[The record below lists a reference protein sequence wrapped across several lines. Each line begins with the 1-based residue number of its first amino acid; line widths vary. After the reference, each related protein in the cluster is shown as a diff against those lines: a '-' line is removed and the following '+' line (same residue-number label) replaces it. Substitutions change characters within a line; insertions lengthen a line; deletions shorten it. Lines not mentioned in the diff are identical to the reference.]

1 MKATSLFRT
10 ARAAAATITRS
21 TPTRPSSSLLPSLR
35 RNATSASTPLAL
47 RPSALLNP
55 RLLRSCDGPRT
66 FSTSRVSYKGILP
79 ESSEPQPPN
88 TDSSPGSSPAQIT
101 DAEYHEIADQ
111 YLDTLV
117 LALEE
122 LSESRTDGLE
132 VEFSAGVL
140 TVTHPQAGTYVI
152 NKQPPNK
159 QIWLSSPVSGPKR
172 YDWVVSGAG
181 QHEKEGSEVD
191 AGDDGAGGR
200 WVYLRDNSQLSD
212 LLKKELGV
220 EVTKEDEADAIGGR
234 EGPAGQGS
242 SIA

>member
-1 MKATSLFRT
+1 MKATALFGSA
-10 ARAAAATITRS
+10 ARATFVTRS
-21 TPTRPSSSLLPSLR
+21 TTRRTSSLLVPILR
-35 RNATSASTPLAL
+35 RSTSASSTPLAFRTSTL
-47 RPSALLNP
+47 KP
-55 RLLRSCDGPRT
+55 RAS
-66 FSTSRVSYKGILP
+66 FSTSRISYKGILP
-79 ESSEPQPPN
+79 ESSEPQPPK
-88 TDSSPGSSPAQIT
+88 TDSSHGSSPAQIS

-140 TVTHPQAGTYVI
+140 TVTHPKAGTYVI

-172 YDWVVSGAG
+172 YDWVISGAG
-181 QHEKEGSEVD
+181 QHEKEGSTID
-191 AGDDGAGGR
+191 AGDDGSGGR
-200 WVYLRDNSQLSD
+200 WVYLRDNSQLSE
-212 LLKKELGV
+212 LLRKELDV
-220 EVTKEDEADAIGGR
+220 EVTKGDESDAVGGR

-242 SIA
+242 PVE